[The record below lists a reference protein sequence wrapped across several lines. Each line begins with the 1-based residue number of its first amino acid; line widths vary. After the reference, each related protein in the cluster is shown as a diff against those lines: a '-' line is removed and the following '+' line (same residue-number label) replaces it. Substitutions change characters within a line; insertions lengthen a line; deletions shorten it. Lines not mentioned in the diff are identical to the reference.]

1 MKKVPAQKFGEQFAS
16 MKREILE
23 AIEKVCASG
32 QFILG
37 DEVKLFEEEFS
48 KWIGASYGIGVANGT
63 EAIQL
68 ALVALGVGP
77 GDEVITTPHTYF
89 ATGNAIVKTGARAVL
104 VDIDLKSYNIDA
116 GKIEEKITKKTKAI
130 VPVHLYGQ
138 PCEMD
143 KIMAIARKHRIPV
156 VEDCAQT
163 HGTKYQGKKAGSFG
177 ELGAFSFYPTKNLG
191 AYGDG
196 GIVTTSR
203 EDLAKEVKVLRSQGA
218 TKRYHHDKLGFN
230 SRLDTLQAAILRVKL
245 KRLDE
250 AVEARRRIAHRYN
263 QLIKEAG
270 IPQVVTPFEDPR
282 GFHTYHQYVIRM
294 EQRDALL
301 EFLTQEGIDCYIY
314 YPFPLHLTKALEF
327 LGYRK
332 GEYPLAEKAALET
345 FALPIYPELTDEEQ
359 QYVVEK
365 IREFYKR

>member
-1 MKKVPAQKFGEQFAS
+1 MRKVPAQKFGEQFDS
-16 MKREILE
+16 MKSEILE

-37 DEVKLFEEEFS
+37 DEVKLFEGEFA

-89 ATGNAIVKTGARAVL
+89 ATGNAIVKSGARPVL
-104 VDIDLKSYNIDA
+104 ADIDLKTYNIDA
-116 GKIEEKITKKTKAI
+116 GKIEDKITKKTKAI

-143 KIMAIARKHRIPV
+143 KIMAIAKKHGLFV

-163 HGTKYQGKKAGSFG
+163 HGTKYQGKKAGAFG
-177 ELGAFSFYPTKNLG
+177 DFGAFSFYPTKNLG

-196 GIVTTSR
+196 GIVLTSN
-203 EDLAKEVKVLRSQGA
+203 EDLAKEVKILRSQGA
-218 TKRYHHDKLGFN
+218 TKRYHHDKMGFN

-245 KRLDE
+245 KRLD
-250 AVEARRRIAHRYN
+250 AAIEARRRIAHRYN
-263 QLIKEAG
+263 ELIRGAG
-270 IPQVVTPFEDPR
+270 IGEVVTPFEDPR
-282 GFHTYHQYVIRM
+282 GLHSYHQYVVRM
-294 EQRDALL
+294 KKRDELL
-301 EFLTQEGIDCYIY
+301 KFLGDAGIDCYIY
-314 YPFPLHLTKALEF
+314 YPFPLHLTKALDF
-327 LGYRK
+327 LGYRQ
-332 GEYPLAEKAALET
+332 GEFPLSEKASAET
-345 FALPIYPELTDEEQ
+345 FALPIYPELTEDDQ

-365 IREFYKR
+365 IGEFYKR